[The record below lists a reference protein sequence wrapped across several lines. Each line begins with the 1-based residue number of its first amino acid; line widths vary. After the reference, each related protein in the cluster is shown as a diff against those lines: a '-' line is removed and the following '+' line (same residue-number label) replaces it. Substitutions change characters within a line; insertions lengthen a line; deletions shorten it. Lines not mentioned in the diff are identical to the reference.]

1 MAQNSTLKRPRKFQ
15 TGVNQMDSI
24 IHAQGGP
31 VGRVV
36 PDEDTVTCFA
46 SEYRPPTNGELEHNQ
61 THALL
66 GTHAILVKSEH
77 YNEVKGTV
85 QLELD
90 GGGCGKAAEIVGNEI
105 RRRFKGG
112 ILSLAAERDEAPKKN
127 VLLQGGVLEGVRQRP

>member
-36 PDEDTVTCFA
+36 PDKDTVTCFA

-77 YNEVKGTV
+77 YNEAKGTV

-105 RRRFKGG
+105 RR
-112 ILSLAAERDEAPKKN
+112 P
-127 VLLQGGVLEGVRQRP
+127 